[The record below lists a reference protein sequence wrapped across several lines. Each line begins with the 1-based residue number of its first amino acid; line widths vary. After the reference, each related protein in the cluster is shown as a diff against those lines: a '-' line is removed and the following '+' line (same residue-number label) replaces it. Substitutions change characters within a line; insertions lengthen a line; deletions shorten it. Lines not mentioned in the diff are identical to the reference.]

1 MTARPPRGIF
11 VTGTD
16 TEVGKTFVAAA
27 LAAALGARGMDVG
40 VMKPVASG
48 CRRVRG
54 KLVSGDAEA
63 LLAAAGCEDPLDD
76 VNPVRYAAPLGPSV
90 AARRERRPVN
100 AKRITTAFKRLT
112 TRHEFTIVEG
122 IGGLAVPL
130 SARLD
135 VADLARRMGL
145 PLLIVAADRL
155 GVLNQVL
162 LTLDYARR
170 KGLDVLGVVLNCPA
184 RGADASKASNA
195 GELRR
200 RGVEVLA
207 RLGYCSSLESAARK
221 LAPLARRIER

>member
-1 MTARPPRGIF
+1 MTARAPRGIF

-16 TEVGKTFVAAA
+16 TGVGKTFVAAA
-27 LAAALGARGMDVG
+27 LAAALRRAGLDAG

-54 KLVSGDAEA
+54 RLVSGDAEI
-63 LLAAAGCEDPLDD
+63 LLAAAGCDDSLDD
-76 VNPVRYAAPLGPSV
+76 INPVRYAAPLGPSV

-100 AKRITTAFKRLT
+100 ARKILAAFGRLGS
-112 TRHEFTIVEG
+112 RHEFMIVEG
-122 IGGLAVPL
+122 VGGLAVPL

-135 VADLARRMGL
+135 VAGLARRMKL
-145 PLLIVAADRL
+145 PLLVVAADRL
-155 GVLNQVL
+155 GVLNHTL

-170 KGLDVLGVVLNCPA
+170 KGLDVPGAVLNCRA
-184 RGADASKASNA
+184 RRADASRASNA

-207 RLGYCSSLESAARK
+207 RLGYCTSLKGAARK
-221 LAPLARRIER
+221 LAPLARRLAR